1 MPSEAHA
8 SAIAGLRMIRDAI
21 EMLGPVGVLI
31 SPEAVL
37 LKYGPEPVHE
47 AEAIVEAI
55 REICEKLPS
64 ADSTGG
70 SRC

>member
-21 EMLGPVGVLI
+21 ETLGPVGVLI

-37 LKYGPEPVHE
+37 LRYGPEPVHE

-55 REICEKLPS
+55 KVICEMVPPTPS
-64 ADSTGG
+64 D
-70 SRC
+70 